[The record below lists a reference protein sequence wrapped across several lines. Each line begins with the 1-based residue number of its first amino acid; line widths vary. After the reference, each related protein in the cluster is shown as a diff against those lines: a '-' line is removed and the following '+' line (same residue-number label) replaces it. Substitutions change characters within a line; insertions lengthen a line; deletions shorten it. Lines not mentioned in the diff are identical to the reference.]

1 MIFNTERVVW
11 HLKNSDGSRAAAIS
25 AVPGHSEEST
35 PSEDTETKAPLSA
48 PESSAEEK
56 VEPLMDAE
64 PEDIKAQAAD
74 IPVSAPGVS
83 VAAEISPASAPV
95 NRARWKN
102 LPYHLRSKR
111 ADVFLKKNSSADF
124 VASLETYLK
133 SRGIAVLPYDD
144 SLCYLPSDV
153 LLIDSTDEILQGTAV
168 YLDHGRREVWE
179 FLKKEYPKLSEE

>member
-1 MIFNTERVVW
+1 MIFNTERVFW
-11 HLKNSDGSRAAAIS
+11 HLKNSDGCRTAEIS
-25 AVPGHSEEST
+25 AAPCYSEERAPFEVT
-35 PSEDTETKAPLSA
+35 YTKAPLSA
-48 PESSAEEK
+48 PESSVEEK
-56 VEPLMDAE
+56 VEPLLEAE
-64 PEDIKAQAAD
+64 PEAIKSKAAD
-74 IPVSAPGVS
+74 YPVSESGVSAHAEISPVSAP
-83 VAAEISPASAPV
+83 V
-95 NRARWKN
+95 NTARWKN

-124 VASLETYLK
+124 VASLENYLK

-179 FLKKEYPKLSEE
+179 LLKKEYPKLSEE